1 MTEVLVVAEL
11 EAGRLQRA
19 TGSAVALANRVH
31 GLTPGATTVLV
42 AGHGVEAAAE
52 QASRLG
58 VGRVLLA
65 DHPSLADGTAETLA
79 PTIAAAAADHGL
91 TMAAATSFG
100 RDLLPRVAARL
111 DVGYV
116 ADCSEVLGEGGG
128 LLFRRAIFA
137 GAAWERCRIET
148 PRGVVSV
155 RQSDVPPVDPAPG
168 VGAPIERFS
177 PVAPAA
183 AQARVELLAFEPAAS
198 DRPDLADARVVV
210 AGGRMLRERFF
221 PLLRPLAAELDAAI
235 GATRAACDGGWAPG
249 DLQVG
254 QTGKI
259 IAPELYVAVG
269 ISGSIQHVAGIR
281 AARVIVAIDR
291 DPEAPIFEVADYGL
305 VADFGVAVPALT
317 QALAAR
323 REASRA

>member
-1 MTEVLVVAEL
+1 D
-11 EAGRLQRA
+11 
-19 TGSAVALANRVH
+19 GSW
-31 GLTPGATTVLV
+31 
-42 AGHGVEAAAE
+42 VEY
-52 QASRLG
+52 G
-58 VGRVLLA
+58 
-65 DHPSLADGTAETLA
+65 SL
-79 PTIAAAAADHGL
+79 
-91 TMAAATSFG
+91 
-100 RDLLPRVAARL
+100 
-111 DVGYV
+111 
-116 ADCSEVLGEGGG
+116 
-128 LLFRRAIFA
+128 
-137 GAAWERCRIET
+137 
-148 PRGVVSV
+148 
-155 RQSDVPPVDPAPG
+155 

-177 PVAPAA
+177 PVGPTA

-198 DRPDLADARVVV
+198 DRPDLADARAVV